1 MSVGKKIKMALGDI
15 ANSQVLHEVQTVLN
29 KVDNIST
36 SLKRVEI
43 ASYVIAVTFV
53 LVAIV
58 ALILYIIRGKRR
70 V

>member
-1 MSVGKKIKMALGDI
+1 MSVRSKIKMALGDI